1 MAKRTIENMY
11 PDRRAREIADEV
23 TEGMSL
29 DDTMLQY
36 IVAWEEAYLGAGG
49 RVRL

>member
-1 MAKRTIENMY
+1 MAKRTIESVY

-23 TEGMSL
+23 TDGMSL
-29 DDTMLQY
+29 DDTMLAY
-36 IVAWEEAYLGAGG
+36 LIAWEEAYFGAGG